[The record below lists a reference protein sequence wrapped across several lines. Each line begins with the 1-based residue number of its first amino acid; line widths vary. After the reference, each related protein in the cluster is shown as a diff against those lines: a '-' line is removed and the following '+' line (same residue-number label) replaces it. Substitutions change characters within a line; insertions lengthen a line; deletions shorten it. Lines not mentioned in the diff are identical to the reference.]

1 MPRPL
6 ALSLLLLVAACG
18 RPPADHPV
26 RIMTVDPGHFHAGL
40 VHGEAY
46 EGVDPVVHVYA
57 PAGPELDRHVA
68 MVEGFNA
75 RAADPTSW
83 ELVLHTGADFL
94 ERMVEERPG
103 NVMVVAGN
111 NARKIDYVRRAVEAG
126 VHVLADKPMIIRP
139 EDFDALRLAL
149 EAADRTGVVVN
160 DIMTERHEATSILQ
174 AALAHD
180 PDVLG
185 ALVPGTQGDP
195 AITKESVHF
204 LSKKV
209 AGSQL
214 VRPAWFLDAAQQG
227 EAIVDVSTH
236 LVDLILWQ
244 AFPGSPISYEDP
256 ADGVRVLVA
265 DTWDTE
271 LTPAWFER
279 ITQTDAYPDFLRP
292 DVTADS
298 VLHVAANGA
307 FTFSVR
313 GIVARVSVRWGIENP
328 GGGDT
333 HFSRI
338 RGTRADLVIRQDSA
352 RGYVPTLYVEPARG
366 EEEAVER
373 ALRAAIE
380 DLEDDW
386 PGLSVRASDSGLEV
400 VIPESLRE
408 GHEAHFARV
417 MRRFLA
423 DLEAGGLPAWERAN
437 LLTKYWVTT
446 SAYAIA
452 HGRDG
457 G

>member
-1 MPRPL
+1 
-6 ALSLLLLVAACG
+6 
-18 RPPADHPV
+18 
-26 RIMTVDPGHFHAGL
+26 MTVDPGHFHAGL
-40 VHGEAY
+40 VHGEVY

-68 MVEGFNA
+68 MVEGFNS
-75 RAADPTSW
+75 RAARPTSW
-83 ELVLHTGADFL
+83 ELVLHTGDDFL

-103 NVMVVAGN
+103 NVMVAAGN
-111 NARKIDYVRRAVEAG
+111 NARKIDYVRRAVDAG
-126 VHVLADKPMIIRP
+126 IHVLADKPMIIRP
-139 EDFDALRLAL
+139 EDFDVLRLTL
-149 EAADRTGVVVN
+149 ETADRTGVVVN

-180 PDVLG
+180 PDVFG
-185 ALVPGTQGDP
+185 ALVPGTPDDP

-204 LSKKV
+204 LSKTV

-236 LVDLILWQ
+236 LVDLVLWQ
-244 AFPGSPISYEDP
+244 AFPGTPISYEDP
-256 ADGVRVLVA
+256 ADGVRVLEA
-265 DTWDTE
+265 ETWDTG

-279 ITQTDAYPDFLRP
+279 ITQTDAYPDFLWP

-366 EEEAVER
+366 EEEAVGR
-373 ALRAAIE
+373 ALRASLGRLADE
-380 DLEDDW
+380 W
-386 PGLSVRASDSGLEV
+386 PGLGFRASDSGLEV
-400 VIPESLRE
+400 VIPDSLRE

-417 MRRFLA
+417 MRGFLA
-423 DLEAGGLPAWERAN
+423 DLGAGGLPAWERAN
-437 LLTKYWVTT
+437 LLTKYYVTT
-446 SAYAIA
+446 GAYAIA
-452 HGRDG
+452 HEGRG

>member
-1 MPRPL
+1 
-6 ALSLLLLVAACG
+6 
-18 RPPADHPV
+18 
-26 RIMTVDPGHFHAGL
+26 
-40 VHGEAY
+40 
-46 EGVDPVVHVYA
+46 
-57 PAGPELDRHVA
+57 
-68 MVEGFNA
+68 
-75 RAADPTSW
+75 
-83 ELVLHTGADFL
+83 
-94 ERMVEERPG
+94 
-103 NVMVVAGN
+103 
-111 NARKIDYVRRAVEAG
+111 
-126 VHVLADKPMIIRP
+126 
-139 EDFDALRLAL
+139 
-149 EAADRTGVVVN
+149 
-160 DIMTERHEATSILQ
+160 
-174 AALAHD
+174 
-180 PDVLG
+180 
-185 ALVPGTQGDP
+185 
-195 AITKESVHF
+195 
-204 LSKKV
+204 
-209 AGSQL
+209 
-214 VRPAWFLDAAQQG
+214 
-227 EAIVDVSTH
+227 
-236 LVDLILWQ
+236 
-244 AFPGSPISYEDP
+244 
-256 ADGVRVLVA
+256 VA

-380 DLEDDW
+380 GLEDDW
-386 PGLSVRASDSGLEV
+386 PGLSVRALDSGLEV